1 MKIEKST
8 DWEQVKDELR
18 SVVRGI
24 GYNPDLNRM
33 LKNIDAMVTNLSIL
47 EVDARRTRSMSRLQG
62 EVDKVNEA
70 ITQVE
75 KWLMIA
81 ALMQ

>member
-8 DWEQVKDELR
+8 DWETVKDELR
-18 SVVRGI
+18 SMVRGI

-33 LKNIDAMVTNLSIL
+33 LKNIDLMVNELSKK

-62 EVDKVNEA
+62 DVDKINEA

>member
-1 MKIEKST
+1 MKIEQAT
-8 DWEQVKDELR
+8 DWGNVKDELR

-33 LKNIDAMVTNLSIL
+33 LKNIDSMVAELSKL
-47 EVDARRTRSMSRLQG
+47 EVEARRTRKTTYIQS
-62 EVDKVNEA
+62 EINKINDA
-70 ITQVE
+70 ITTIE

-81 ALMQ
+81 TLMR

>member
-1 MKIEKST
+1 MKIEQAT
-8 DWEQVKDELR
+8 DWENVKDELR

-33 LKNIDAMVTNLSIL
+33 IKNIDSMVAELSKL
-47 EVDARRTRSMSRLQG
+47 EVEARRTRKTTYIQS
-62 EVDKVNEA
+62 EINKINDA
-70 ITQVE
+70 ITTIE

-81 ALMQ
+81 TLMR